1 MAGDR
6 RTKEEAEQG
15 PELKAMLPPH
25 KGGDGLN
32 YDYNR
37 AKGAAVALFNPL
49 PGTFKLLNFPEP
61 QFPNLQNG
69 GQTPALLGLFRRRG

>member
-15 PELKAMLPPH
+15 PELKGMLPPH

-37 AKGAAVALFNPL
+37 AKGAAVV
-49 PGTFKLLNFPEP
+49 TF
-61 QFPNLQNG
+61 
-69 GQTPALLGLFRRRG
+69 

>member
-1 MAGDR
+1 MAEDVEELEKQVAGDG
-6 RTKEEAEQG
+6 RTKEAEQG

-37 AKGAAVALFNPL
+37 EKGAAVV
-49 PGTFKLLNFPEP
+49 TF
-61 QFPNLQNG
+61 
-69 GQTPALLGLFRRRG
+69 